1 MLQVGLRELEVV
13 PVLLLLDLDLAEA
26 PVGAVESLD
35 RTLQLVVDPVD
46 LIENLLCLRLFRR
59 DGAGIGG
66 GRAAD
71 DQSRR
76 ECYDDAARLSVPRTN
91 TSLQSLGRGADRGA
105 GASQGRQGNSLLG
118 RSQAGN
124 KPKSA

>member
-46 LIENLLCLRLFRR
+46 LIQHLLGLRLFRR

-66 GRAAD
+66 GRAAG
-71 DQSRR
+71 DQRRR
-76 ECYDDAARLSVPRTN
+76 ECYDGAARRPVRRTT
-91 TSLQSLGRGADRGA
+91 TSLPSRARGA
-105 GASQGRQGNSLLG
+105 
-118 RSQAGN
+118 
-124 KPKSA
+124 